1 MHCMLY
7 GAKERMPRMRF
18 QLVVLLLLSSVAF
31 AAELTKEPR
40 FTMLSAPVTVLDP
53 NGTSHQENHVLLLDS
68 STGRVWL
75 YSPMTSITATPDDK
89 GEGAAVTLPSLF
101 VRVWVEGV
109 DNQSDKPKTH
119 KYHTVP
125 N

>member
-1 MHCMLY
+1 
-7 GAKERMPRMRF
+7 MRL

-31 AAELTKEPR
+31 AVEPTKEPR
-40 FTMLSAPVTVLDP
+40 FTMLSASVTVLDP

-75 YSPMTSITATPDDK
+75 YSPMTPITTIPDAK
-89 GEGAAVTLPSLF
+89 GEGEAITLPSLF

-109 DNQSDKPKTH
+109 DNQSDKPKTRT
-119 KYHTVP
+119 YHTVP
-125 N
+125 VK